1 VALGLLGLDG
11 TGVVQTSS
19 EKVDGPAW
27 HPRVRPQHPVAG
39 HLQHALAMLSASCSF
54 NLLPLNQICHRTQL
68 LVAVAKGSNNRA
80 RTTSSSIAAAAKLP
94 IGASTVVHLTIA
106 DLIKSFKD
114 NVTPAFAAA
123 SGHGQR

>member
-1 VALGLLGLDG
+1 VYGRN
-11 TGVVQTSS
+11 T
-19 EKVDGPAW
+19 PA
-27 HPRVRPQHPVAG
+27 AG

-68 LVAVAKGSNNRA
+68 LVAVCQRQQQFA
-80 RTTSSSIAAAAKLP
+80 RTTSSSIAAAFKLP

-106 DLIKSFKD
+106 DLIKSLND
-114 NVTPAFAAA
+114 NVTPACAAA